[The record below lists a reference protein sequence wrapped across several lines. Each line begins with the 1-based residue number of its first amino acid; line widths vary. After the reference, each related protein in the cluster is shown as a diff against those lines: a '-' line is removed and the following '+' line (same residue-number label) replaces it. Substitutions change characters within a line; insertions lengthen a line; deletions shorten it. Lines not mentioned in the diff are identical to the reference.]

1 MSFTLA
7 VWSQRLRAK
16 CWRKNVLHFIEPQA
30 AQKPFDGLFEQD
42 DIWLSGIKADARGGI
57 TWQLLP

>member
-1 MSFTLA
+1 M
-7 VWSQRLRAK
+7 
-16 CWRKNVLHFIEPQA
+16 LHFIEPQA